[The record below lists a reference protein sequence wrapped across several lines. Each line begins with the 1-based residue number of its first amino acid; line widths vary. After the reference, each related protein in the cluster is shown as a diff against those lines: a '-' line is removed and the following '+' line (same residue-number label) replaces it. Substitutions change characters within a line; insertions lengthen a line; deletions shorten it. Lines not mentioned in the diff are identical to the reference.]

1 MGVKPKKKSYLCSK
15 RPYRVVLI
23 ANEAFCPGADRG
35 LLLLCVVAMW

>member
-1 MGVKPKKKSYLCSK
+1 MGIKPKKKSYLCVK

-35 LLLLCVVAMW
+35 LLLFVVVTMW